1 MKRNF
6 WSLCA
11 GIGVALFG
19 ILLVLT
25 GSNTAWLK
33 VQYVTA
39 CVLLGMVVCYI
50 GDRI

>member
-1 MKRNF
+1 MKHDF
-6 WSLCA
+6 WGLCA

-25 GSNTAWLK
+25 SSGTSWLK
-33 VQYVTA
+33 IQYVA
-39 CVLLGMVVCYI
+39 VCILLGMAVCYL